1 MDAHKDSRSLHAPQ
15 AQPRSALP
23 AVVFLVVCSPL
34 WLAPQLLPAPH
45 PSVLVVA
52 LLLLTFFFLRREHR
66 SLAVLGLDPSWRRLG
81 QFLAGLIGGALLMMA
96 VALGIKV
103 ALPLPWAYNPLFS
116 PTAAALSLVA
126 FLWGNAV
133 EELVFRGYSFERLIA
148 SLGHGKAQLIMA
160 LLFALFHLM
169 QGWPW
174 PVALVGTSI
183 SSLLFGLVFV
193 CWRSVP
199 AAIGV
204 HAAVN
209 WTNGLLL
216 QDPPN
221 AKTLFAPLSPR
232 PWTTTEVLMAGA
244 IFSGVTLLACVVLWR
259 HYLRSSGAA
268 RAEIAR
274 NAPTE
279 QDKVEPYEP
288 GAEARRQ

>member
-1 MDAHKDSRSLHAPQ
+1 MNAQNDSRNLYAPNEHS
-15 AQPRSALP
+15 RSALP
-23 AVVFLVVCSPL
+23 AVVFMVVCSPI
-34 WLAPQLLPAPH
+34 WLAPQMMPVPH
-45 PSVLVVA
+45 PSILVVA
-52 LLLLTFFFLRREHR
+52 LILLTFLFLRRENR
-66 SLAVLGLDPSWRRLG
+66 SLAVLGLNASWLRIG
-81 QFLAGLIGGALLMMA
+81 QFLAGLIGGALLMMT
-96 VALGIKV
+96 VALCIKV
-103 ALPLPWAYNPLFS
+103 SLPLPWAYNPLFS
-116 PTAAALSLVA
+116 PTAAVLSLVA

-148 SLGHGKAQLIMA
+148 SIGHWKAQLITA
-160 LLFALFHLM
+160 LLFALFHIV

-174 PVALVGTSI
+174 QVALVGTTVG
-183 SSLLFGLVFV
+183 SLLFGLVFI

-221 AKTLFAPLSPR
+221 AKTFFAPLSPR
-232 PWTTTEVLMAGA
+232 PWTSIEVLIAGA
-244 IFSGVTLLACVVLWR
+244 ISSGVVLIACVVLWR
-259 HYLRSSGAA
+259 QYLRSIEAA

-274 NAPTE
+274 NTPAE

-288 GAEARRQ
+288 WAEA